1 MKKDFYLTRYSLIIK
16 RLERSPATYPE
27 LESYLLNSFE
37 FQDAKIVSYS
47 IRTLQR
53 DIKDIANLFNFD
65 IHNKKKGDNRYYIE
79 SRPVMEV
86 DEYNQRLIESFQI
99 MNAVNSQPDFAEFV
113 YLENRTPRGIQNFY
127 DLLFAIRNKR
137 IIEFQ
142 HFKYKDQSTSSRK
155 VHPMALKESKDR
167 WYLIALD
174 TKDEKLKAFGL
185 DRISDLVVSKA
196 GFKLQQRFDLKE
208 HFKNAFGIM
217 NLEEQPENI
226 IIRSTKEQAE
236 YLKSSPL
243 HHSQKIQRETEKSV
257 YFIYDL
263 YPTYDFIQEILSF
276 GNQVKVMEPKSLINK
291 VKETLE
297 KSIQQYDESSV
308 EEEKS

>member
-1 MKKDFYLTRYSLIIK
+1 MKKDFYLTRYALIIK

-27 LESYLLNSFE
+27 IESYLLSSFE
-37 FQDAKIVSYS
+37 FQDANITGYS

-86 DEYNQRLIESFQI
+86 DEYNQRLLESFQI
-99 MNAVNSQPDFAEFV
+99 MNAVNSQPDLAQFV
-113 YLENRTPRGIQNFY
+113 YPENRTPRGIQNFY

-137 IIEFQ
+137 ILEFR
-142 HFKYKDQSTSSRK
+142 HFKYKDQSITSRK

-167 WYLIALD
+167 WYLIAQD
-174 TKDEKLKAFGL
+174 TKDNKLKASGL
-185 DRISDLVVSKA
+185 DRISDLTVSKA
-196 GFKLQQRFDLKE
+196 GFRLQQRFNLKD

-217 NLEEQPENI
+217 NLEEEPEKVI
-226 IIRSTKEQAE
+226 IQSTREQAE

-243 HHSQKIQRETEKSV
+243 HHSQQIRKETDQLV
-257 YFIYDL
+257 YFEYDL
-263 YPTYDFIQEILSF
+263 YPTYDFIQELLSF
-276 GNQVKVMEPKSLINK
+276 GNQVKVIEPQMLIEK
-291 VKETLE
+291 VKELLE
-297 KSIQQYDESSV
+297 KSFRQYDDASQ
-308 EEEKS
+308 K

>member
-1 MKKDFYLTRYSLIIK
+1 MKKDFYLTRYALIIK
-16 RLERSPATYPE
+16 RLERSPAAYPE
-27 LESYLLNSFE
+27 IESYLLNSFE
-37 FQDAKIVSYS
+37 FQDANITSYS

-86 DEYNQRLIESFQI
+86 DEYNQRLLESFQI

-113 YLENRTPRGIQNFY
+113 YLENRTPRGIENFY

-137 IIEFQ
+137 ILEFN
-142 HFKYKDQSTSSRK
+142 HFKYKDQSTTSRK
-155 VHPMALKESKDR
+155 VHPYALKESKDR

-185 DRISDLVVSKA
+185 DRISDLAVGKA
-196 GFKLQQRFDLKE
+196 GFKLQQKFNLKE

-217 NLEEQPENI
+217 NLEEQPDKVV
-226 IIRSTKEQAE
+226 IRATKEQAE

-243 HHSQKIQRETEKSV
+243 HHSQQIQKETDKYV
-257 YFIYDL
+257 YFAYDL
-263 YPTYDFIQEILSF
+263 FPTYDFIQEILSF
-276 GNQVKVMEPKSLINK
+276 GNQVKVTEPKNLMDKI
-291 VKETLE
+291 KELLTIC
-297 KSIQQYDESSV
+297 IQQYDDSSLES
-308 EEEKS
+308 

>member
-1 MKKDFYLTRYSLIIK
+1 MK
-16 RLERSPATYPE
+16 RLERSPAAYPDIE
-27 LESYLLNSFE
+27 DYLLNSFE
-37 FQDAKIVSYS
+37 FQDANIKSYS

-86 DEYNQRLIESFQI
+86 DEYNQRLLESFQI

-113 YLENRTPRGIQNFY
+113 YLETRTPRGIQNFY
-127 DLLFAIRNKR
+127 DLLFAIRNKK
-137 IIEFQ
+137 ILGFEY
-142 HFKYKDQSTSSRK
+142 FKYKDQSVSSRK

-185 DRISDLVVSKA
+185 DRISDLSVSKV
-196 GFKLQQRFDLKE
+196 GYKLQQKFNLKE

-217 NLEEQPENI
+217 NLENEPEKI
-226 IIRSTKEQAE
+226 IIKSTKEQAE
-236 YLKSSPL
+236 YFKSSPL
-243 HHSQKIQRETEKSV
+243 HHSQQIQKETEKAV
-257 YFIYDL
+257 YFTYDL

-276 GNQVKVMEPKSLINK
+276 GNQVKVMEPRSLIIK

-297 KSIQQYDESSV
+297 KSIQQYDDSSM
-308 EEEKS
+308 E

>member
-27 LESYLLNSFE
+27 IEDYLLNSFE
-37 FQDAKIVSYS
+37 FQDAKIDGYS

-86 DEYNQRLIESFQI
+86 DEYNQRLLESFQI

-127 DLLFAIRNKR
+127 DLLFAIRNKKVL
-137 IIEFQ
+137 EFR
-142 HFKYKDQSTSSRK
+142 HFKYKDQSTTSRK
-155 VHPMALKESKDR
+155 VHPFALKESKDR

-185 DRISDLVVSKA
+185 DRISDLEVSKA
-196 GFKLQQRFDLKE
+196 SFRLQQKFNLKE
-208 HFKNAFGIM
+208 HFKNAFGVM
-217 NLEEQPENI
+217 NLEEEPEKI
-226 IIRSTKEQAE
+226 VLQSSKEQAE
-236 YLKSSPL
+236 YFKSSPL
-243 HHSQKIQRETEKSV
+243 HHSQKIQKETEKYV
-257 YFIYDL
+257 YFTYDL

-276 GNQVKVMEPKSLINK
+276 GNQVKVTEPKSLINK
-291 VKETLE
+291 VKEALTQ
-297 KSIQQYDESSV
+297 SIQQYDDSSA
-308 EEEKS
+308 E

>member
-27 LESYLLNSFE
+27 IEDYLLNSFE
-37 FQDAKIVSYS
+37 FQDASIRGYS

-86 DEYNQRLIESFQI
+86 DEYNQRLLESFQI
-99 MNAVNSQPDFAEFV
+99 MNAVNAQPDFAEFV
-113 YLENRTPRGIQNFY
+113 YLESRNPRGIQNFY

-137 IIEFQ
+137 IIQFQ
-142 HFKYKDQSTSSRK
+142 HFKYKDQSITSRK
-155 VHPMALKESKDR
+155 VHPLALKESKDR
-167 WYLIALD
+167 WYLIAID

-185 DRISDLVVSKA
+185 DRISELTVSKA
-196 GFKLQQRFDLKE
+196 GFKTQEKFNLKE

-217 NLEEQPENI
+217 NLEEEPVKVI
-226 IIRSTKEQAE
+226 IQSTKEQAE
-236 YLKSSPL
+236 YIKSSPL
-243 HHSQKIQRETEKSV
+243 HHSQKLQRETEKFV
-257 YFIYDL
+257 EFAYDL
-263 YPTYDFIQEILSF
+263 FPTYDFIQEILSF
-276 GNQVKVMEPKSLINK
+276 GKQVKVIEPKSLAEKIRQ
-291 VKETLE
+291 TLQE
-297 KSIQQYDESSV
+297 SIQQYDDSSLD
-308 EEEKS
+308 

>member
-1 MKKDFYLTRYSLIIK
+1 MKKDFYLTRYALIIK

-27 LESYLLNSFE
+27 IEDYLLNSFE
-37 FQDAKIVSYS
+37 FQDAKIGGYS

-86 DEYNQRLIESFQI
+86 DEYNQRLLESFQI

-137 IIEFQ
+137 ILEFQ
-142 HFKYKDQSTSSRK
+142 HFKYKDQSITSRK
-155 VHPMALKESKDR
+155 VHPYALKESKDR

-185 DRISDLVVSKA
+185 DRISDLAVSKA
-196 GFKLQQRFDLKE
+196 GFKLQQKFNLKE

-217 NLEEQPENI
+217 NLEEQPEKI
-226 IIRSTKEQAE
+226 TIRSTKEQAE

-243 HHSQKIQRETEKSV
+243 HHSQQIQKETDKYV
-257 YFIYDL
+257 YFAYDL
-263 YPTYDFIQEILSF
+263 FPTYDFIQEILSF
-276 GNQVKVMEPKSLINK
+276 GNQVKVTEPQSLINK
-291 VKETLE
+291 IKEMLTI
-297 KSIQQYDESSV
+297 SIQQYDDTSLES
-308 EEEKS
+308 

>member
-113 YLENRTPRGIQNFY
+113 YLENRTPRGIHNFY

-142 HFKYKDQSTSSRK
+142 HFKYKDQSITSRK

-185 DRISDLVVSKA
+185 DRISELSVSKA

-217 NLEEQPENI
+217 NLEEQPEKI
-226 IIRSTKEQAE
+226 VIRSTKEQAE

-276 GNQVKVMEPKSLINK
+276 GNQVKVMEPKSLISK

-297 KSIQQYDESSV
+297 KSIRQYDDTSV

>member
-27 LESYLLNSFE
+27 LEDYLLNSFE
-37 FQDAKIVSYS
+37 FQDASIRSYS

-86 DEYNQRLIESFQI
+86 DEYNQRLLESFQI

-113 YLENRTPRGIQNFY
+113 YLESRNPRGIQNFY

-142 HFKYKDQSTSSRK
+142 HFKYKDQSISFRK
-155 VHPMALKESKDR
+155 VHPLALKESKDR
-167 WYLIALD
+167 WYLIAID

-185 DRISDLVVSKA
+185 DRISELSVSKA
-196 GFKLQQRFDLKE
+196 GFKLQQKFNLKE

-217 NLEEQPENI
+217 NLEEEPVKV

-236 YLKSSPL
+236 YIKSSPL
-243 HHSQKIQRETEKSV
+243 HHSQQIQKETDKSV
-257 YFIYDL
+257 YFMYDL
-263 YPTYDFIQEILSF
+263 FPTYDFIQEILSF
-276 GNQVKVMEPKSLINK
+276 GNQAKVIEPKSLAEKIK
-291 VKETLE
+291 KTLKE
-297 KSIQQYDESSV
+297 SIEQYDDSSQ
-308 EEEKS
+308 EE

>member
-1 MKKDFYLTRYSLIIK
+1 MKKDFYLTRYALIIK

-27 LESYLLNSFE
+27 LEDYLLNSFE
-37 FQDAKIVSYS
+37 FQDAKLSSYS

-86 DEYNQRLIESFQI
+86 DEYNQRLLESFQI

-113 YLENRTPRGIQNFY
+113 YLESRNPRGIQNFY

-142 HFKYKDQSTSSRK
+142 HFKYKDQSITSRK
-155 VHPMALKESKDR
+155 VHPYALKESKDR

-185 DRISDLVVSKA
+185 DRISDLTVNKA
-196 GFKLQQRFDLKE
+196 GFKLQEKFNLKE

-217 NLEEQPENI
+217 NLEEEPVKV

-236 YLKSSPL
+236 YIKSSPL
-243 HHSQKIQRETEKSV
+243 HHSQKIQKETDKSV
-257 YFIYDL
+257 DFVYDL
-263 YPTYDFIQEILSF
+263 FPTYDFIQEILSF
-276 GNQVKVMEPKSLINK
+276 GKQAKVIEPRSLAEKI
-291 VKETLE
+291 KETLE
-297 KSIQQYDESSV
+297 ESIRQYDDSSL
-308 EEEKS
+308 

>member
-1 MKKDFYLTRYSLIIK
+1 MKKDFYLTRYALIIK

-27 LESYLLNSFE
+27 IEDYLLNSFE
-37 FQDAKIVSYS
+37 FQDAKIAGYS

-86 DEYNQRLIESFQI
+86 DEYNQRLMESFQI

-127 DLLFAIRNKR
+127 DLLFAIRNKK
-137 IIEFQ
+137 ILEFQ
-142 HFKYKDQSTSSRK
+142 YFKYKDQTTSSRK
-155 VHPMALKESKDR
+155 VHPLALKESKDR

-185 DRISDLVVSKA
+185 DRIIDLAVSKA
-196 GFKLQQRFDLKE
+196 GFKLQQRFNLKE

-217 NLEEQPENI
+217 NLEEEPEKVVI
-226 IIRSTKEQAE
+226 KSTKEQAE
-236 YLKSSPL
+236 YIKSSPL
-243 HHSQKIQRETEKSV
+243 HHSQQIQRETDKSV
-257 YFIYDL
+257 YFTYDL
-263 YPTYDFIQEILSF
+263 YPTYDFVQEILSF
-276 GNQVKVMEPKSLINK
+276 GNQVKVTEPKSLMDK
-291 VKETLE
+291 VKETLRQ
-297 KSIQQYDESSV
+297 SIQQYDDSSA
-308 EEEKS
+308 E

>member
-1 MKKDFYLTRYSLIIK
+1 MKKDFYLTRYALIIK

-27 LESYLLNSFE
+27 LEDYLLTSFE
-37 FQDAKIVSYS
+37 FQDAGIGSYS

-53 DIKDIANLFNFD
+53 DIRDIANLFNFD

-86 DEYNQRLIESFQI
+86 DQYNQRLLESFQI
-99 MNAVNSQPDFAEFV
+99 MSAVNAQPEFSEFV
-113 YLENRTPRGIQNFY
+113 YLESRNPRGIENFY

-155 VHPMALKESKDR
+155 VHPYALKESKDR

-185 DRISDLVVSKA
+185 DRITNLSVTKA
-196 GFKLQQRFDLKE
+196 AFKLQQKFNLKE

-217 NLEEQPENI
+217 NLEEEPEKVVI
-226 IIRSTKEQAE
+226 QASKEQSE
-236 YLKSSPL
+236 YIKSSPL
-243 HHSQKIQRETEKSV
+243 HHSQEIQKETDKAV
-257 YFIYDL
+257 LFAYDL
-263 YPTYDFIQEILSF
+263 FPTYDFIQEILSF
-276 GNQVKVMEPKSLINK
+276 GNQVKVIEPKSLADKIK
-291 VKETLE
+291 KTLE
-297 KSIQQYDESSV
+297 ESIRQYNDSSPDQ
-308 EEEKS
+308 

>member
-1 MKKDFYLTRYSLIIK
+1 MKKDFYLTRYALIIK

-27 LESYLLNSFE
+27 IEDYLLNSFE
-37 FQDAKIVSYS
+37 FQDANIGGYS

-86 DEYNQRLIESFQI
+86 DEYNQRLLESFQI

-142 HFKYKDQSTSSRK
+142 HFKYKDQSTTSRK
-155 VHPMALKESKDR
+155 VHPLALKESKDR
-167 WYLIALD
+167 WYIIAID

-185 DRISDLVVSKA
+185 DRISDLAVTKT
-196 GFKLQQRFDLKE
+196 GFKLEQRFNLKE

-217 NLEEQPENI
+217 NLEEEPEKI

-236 YLKSSPL
+236 YIKSSPL
-243 HHSQKIQRETEKSV
+243 HHSQQIQKEVDKSV
-257 YFIYDL
+257 YFMYDL
-263 YPTYDFIQEILSF
+263 FPTYDFIQEILSF
-276 GNQVKVMEPKSLINK
+276 GNQVKVIEPKSLAEK

-297 KSIQQYDESSV
+297 ESIRQYDDPSLER
-308 EEEKS
+308 

>member
-1 MKKDFYLTRYSLIIK
+1 MKKDFYLTRYALIIK

-27 LESYLLNSFE
+27 IEDYLLNSFE
-37 FQDAKIVSYS
+37 FQDNNINGYS

-86 DEYNQRLIESFQI
+86 DEYNQRLLESFQI
-99 MNAVNSQPDFAEFV
+99 MSAVNSQPDFAEFV
-113 YLENRTPRGIQNFY
+113 YLESRNPRGIQNFY

-142 HFKYKDQSTSSRK
+142 HFKYKDQSITSRK
-155 VHPMALKESKDR
+155 VHPLALKESKDR

-185 DRISDLVVSKA
+185 DRISDLTVNKA
-196 GFKLQQRFDLKE
+196 GFKLQEKFNLKE

-217 NLEEQPENI
+217 NLEEEPVKV

-236 YLKSSPL
+236 YIKSSPL
-243 HHSQKIQRETEKSV
+243 HHSQQIQKETDKSV
-257 YFIYDL
+257 DFVYDL
-263 YPTYDFIQEILSF
+263 FPTYDFIQEILSF
-276 GNQVKVMEPKSLINK
+276 GKQAKVIEPKSLAEKI
-291 VKETLE
+291 KETLKE
-297 KSIQQYDESSV
+297 SIRQYDDSSQ
-308 EEEKS
+308 EQ